1 MPVLNTLIETI
12 QQHGCSPFF
21 FTCAIQS
28 GAFGEI
34 GRKHQSELMD
44 NNMEFRERM
53 QSLRE
58 EFQRE
63 RLDEQLRFRRESYEL
78 SKQYLI
84 QQTVAFNESRQ
95 KQIEF
100 NDFIEKYWP
109 LTTQVYTLLKEQ
121 EDILGKSSIVPLRV
135 LIAKTDVSSYV
146 KTSPISSYDEFCENV
161 ADGLRNLPNTVIES
175 RPWKNTCQSMMCEAI
190 DINYIMQG
198 IPTLLVFPYQVGDT
212 FGIEMAAWSFLR
224 GFHSMTQNK
233 ILKMGGMKATEHI
246 PDVVSAVKAVVGM
259 ARDAY
264 MLYEYHS
271 PVIFNKLVDEKTLE
285 LPAVKAMLDKHYKD
299 LSQQIHNPKFAK
311 LCTSNEMHEIE
322 NSLRDTK
329 LLTV

>member
-1 MPVLNTLIETI
+1 MPGLNTLIETI

-135 LIAKTDVSSYV
+135 LIAKTDVSSY
-146 KTSPISSYDEFCENV
+146 KS
-161 ADGLRNLPNTVIES
+161 
-175 RPWKNTCQSMMCEAI
+175 
-190 DINYIMQG
+190 
-198 IPTLLVFPYQVGDT
+198 
-212 FGIEMAAWSFLR
+212 
-224 GFHSMTQNK
+224 
-233 ILKMGGMKATEHI
+233 ATI
-246 PDVVSAVKAVVGM
+246 GV
-259 ARDAY
+259 
-264 MLYEYHS
+264 
-271 PVIFNKLVDEKTLE
+271 
-285 LPAVKAMLDKHYKD
+285 
-299 LSQQIHNPKFAK
+299 
-311 LCTSNEMHEIE
+311 
-322 NSLRDTK
+322 
-329 LLTV
+329 

>member
-1 MPVLNTLIETI
+1 MPGLNTLIEII

-28 GAFGEI
+28 GVFGEI
-34 GRKHQSELMD
+34 GRKHQAELMD
-44 NNMEFRERM
+44 NNLEFRERM
-53 QSLRE
+53 QSLRN

-63 RLDEQLRFRRESYEL
+63 RMDEQMRFRRESYEL
-78 SKQYLI
+78 GKQYLI

-121 EDILGKSSIVPLRV
+121 EDILSKSSIVPLRV

-146 KTSPISSYDEFCENV
+146 KTSPTSSYDEFCENV

-233 ILKMGGMKATEHI
+233 ILKIDGMKATENI
-246 PDVVSAVKAVVGM
+246 PDVLSAVKAVIGM
-259 ARDAY
+259 SRDAY
-264 MLYEYHS
+264 MLFEYHS
-271 PVIFNKLVDEKTLE
+271 PVVFNKLVNEKALR
-285 LPAVKAMLDKHYKD
+285 LPAVKAMLDKHYVD
-299 LSQQIHNPKFAK
+299 LSQQIHAPEFAR
-311 LCTSNEMHEIE
+311 LCTSNEMQEIE
-322 NSLRDTK
+322 NSLEDTK
-329 LLTV
+329 LLTA

>member
-1 MPVLNTLIETI
+1 MPGLNTLIETI

-28 GAFGEI
+28 GVFGEI
-34 GRKHQSELMD
+34 GRKHQAELMD
-44 NNMEFRERM
+44 SNLEFRERM
-53 QSLRE
+53 QSLRD

-63 RLDEQLRFRRESYEL
+63 RMDEQMRFRRESYEL

-109 LTTQVYTLLKEQ
+109 LTTQVYALLKEQ
-121 EDILGKSSIVPLRV
+121 EDILSKSSIVPLRV

-146 KTSPISSYDEFCENV
+146 KTSPLVSYDEFCKNV
-161 ADGLRNLPNTVIES
+161 ADGLSNLPNTVIES

-198 IPTLLVFPYQVGDT
+198 IPTLLVFPYQIGDN

-224 GFHSMTQNK
+224 GFHSMTQKK
-233 ILKMGGMKATEHI
+233 ILKIDGMKATENI
-246 PDVVSAVKAVVGM
+246 PDVLLAVKAVIGM
-259 ARDAY
+259 SRDAY
-264 MLYEYHS
+264 MLSEYHS
-271 PVIFNKLVDEKTLE
+271 PVVFNKLVDEKALK
-285 LPAVKAMLDKHYKD
+285 LPAVKAMLDRHYNE
-299 LSQQIHNPKFAK
+299 LSQQIHNPEFAK
-311 LCTSNEMHEIE
+311 LCTSKEMHEIE
-322 NSLRDTK
+322 TSLNDTK
-329 LLTV
+329 LLTA

>member
-1 MPVLNTLIETI
+1 MPGLNTLFETI
-12 QQHGCSPFF
+12 QHHGCSPFF

-28 GAFGEI
+28 SVFGEM
-34 GRKHQSELMD
+34 GRKHQSELMGK
-44 NNMEFRERM
+44 NLEFRQRM
-53 QSLRE
+53 QLLRE
-58 EFQRE
+58 EFQQE
-63 RLDEQLRFRRESYEL
+63 RMDEQMRFRRESYEL
-78 SKQYLI
+78 GKQYLI

-135 LIAKTDVSSYV
+135 LIAKTDVSSYS
-146 KTSPISSYDEFCENV
+146 KTTPISSYDEFCENV
-161 ADGLRNLPNTVIES
+161 ADGLRNLPNAVIES

-198 IPTLLVFPYQVGDT
+198 IPTLLVFPYQVGNT

-233 ILKMGGMKATEHI
+233 ILKIDNMKATEQI

-259 ARDAY
+259 SRDAY
-264 MLYEYHS
+264 MLSEYHS
-271 PVIFNKLVDEKTLE
+271 PVVFNKLVDEKSLG
-285 LPAVKAMLDKHYKD
+285 LPAVKAMLDNHYNE
-299 LSQQIHNPKFAK
+299 LSKQIRNPEFAK
-311 LCTSNEMHEIE
+311 LCTSNEMQEIK
-322 NSLRDTK
+322 NSLNDTR
-329 LLTV
+329 LLTA